1 MPDDDTPL
9 LPWSDLDPDD
19 SSLAR
24 SERGTYAAASSRWQ
38 PIGLFDP
45 DSEIQEDDS
54 EDLVSLKDPRDIYS
68 EESSPS
74 REIVREQTNSYAERT
89 GFSREVVESV
99 WELAAEVS
107 GTDPALWRQ
116 DEFGCWIHRL
126 SYGQRSSQ
134 FGWEIFD
141 PGQGRHSQGV
151 YAMRPL
157 QWSHCIALEEASR

>member
-1 MPDDDTPL
+1 MPDNDTPL
-9 LPWSDLDPDD
+9 LPWSDLEPDH
-19 SSLAR
+19 SSLAG

-38 PIGLFDP
+38 TSGFFDP
-45 DSEIQEDDS
+45 DSEIHEDDS
-54 EDLVSLKDPRDIYS
+54 EDLVSLKDPRDLYL
-68 EESSPS
+68 EEASPS
-74 REIVREQTNSYAERT
+74 LDIVREPTKSYAERT
-89 GFSREVVESV
+89 SFSREVVESV

-107 GTDPALWRQ
+107 GTDSALWRQ

-157 QWSHCIALEEASR
+157 QWSHYIAQEEASR